1 MDQPI
6 RVVLAEDQELIRK
19 SLASLL
25 RETPRMVVAGEAAN
39 GKALIEFLRSEPAD
53 IVLLDVEMP
62 VMNGL
67 KAIEILGQR
76 FPKTKVIM
84 LSQHNEMGLVYE
96 LMLLGARAYLPKGCD
111 VDTLMKAIVTVHD
124 FGYYFDGH
132 VSNAL
137 LKGSMKSQAV
147 NPLLSEKALS
157 AREMEILQRLCNGLT
172 NKEIAAQLHIT
183 VRTVDFHR
191 ANVYAKTGS
200 ANLAGLLRFSLRNG
214 LVSLEV

>member
-1 MDQPI
+1 MDQSI
-6 RVVLAEDQELIRK
+6 KIVLAEDQELIRK

-25 RETPRMVVAGEAAN
+25 REVPGLSIAGEAAN
-39 GKALIEFLRSEPAD
+39 GKVLIELLKTEQAD
-53 IVLLDVEMP
+53 IVLLDFEMP

-67 KAIEILGQR
+67 EAMEILNKR

-111 VDTLMKAIVTVHD
+111 VDTLVKAIFTVHS
-124 FGYYFDGH
+124 FGYYFDEY

-157 AREMEILQRLCNGLT
+157 EREMEILQHLCAGLT
-172 NKEIAAQLHIT
+172 NKEIAAQLHIAA
-183 VRTVDFHR
+183 RTVDFHR
-191 ANVYAKTGS
+191 ANIYSKTGS
-200 ANLAGLLRFSLRNG
+200 ANIADLVRYSIRNG
-214 LVSLEV
+214 LVSAEA